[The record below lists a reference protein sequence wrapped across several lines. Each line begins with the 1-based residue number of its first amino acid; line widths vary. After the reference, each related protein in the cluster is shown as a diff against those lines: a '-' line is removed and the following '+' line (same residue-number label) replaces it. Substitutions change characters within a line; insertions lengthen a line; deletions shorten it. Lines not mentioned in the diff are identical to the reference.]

1 MDTRTENGPTGLEG
15 ESGLRIGWGQLW
27 IAAGFLFAVVACDAW
42 VHRTAFS
49 ALVPREHHANQLQLY
64 AHRVRPEPVDVLV
77 LGSSRVLAAMDPR
90 TLERFVWK
98 DDAPKE
104 VARLTQQ
111 GMGGWMLWQLV
122 RDHIRV
128 APPAELLVIGLEE
141 RLFYVLSFE
150 TDEPLGLRM
159 LGHSRDVFE
168 IRHRDLTDKEWR
180 ALALAPLRGL
190 QAPWLLPFLMERD
203 VPEFVAHLHETGG
216 AAQRPFRPLSRREFQ
231 FAQRLGQEIRAREG
245 RREDA
250 PFRQLEVEAFQ
261 RTLDLLETLPC
272 RVVFVRMPV
281 DRGYEREEAPHIRR
295 FEREIVSQVL
305 ARGFPYHD
313 LNRHPELREDRVF
326 QNPTHVNREGM
337 AIASRRLAV
346 EVLYPL
352 LHGAP
357 SPYLH
362 LLEVPVRRE
371 DLPVAP
377 EAEVFGWDG
386 MGEGDAEAL
395 RLRRARRA
403 EAERAEAERR
413 NAGATTPGD

>member
-1 MDTRTENGPTGLEG
+1 MAGQDDRKPDGAVARAEAAPAEASSGGG
-15 ESGLRIGWGQLW
+15 VGLRIGWGQLW
-27 IAAGFLFAVVACDAW
+27 ILAGFLFAVVTLDQV

-77 LGSSRVLAAMDPR
+77 VGSSRVLAGMDPR
-90 TLERFVWK
+90 TIERFVWHEA
-98 DDAPKE
+98 DPKR

-122 RDHIRV
+122 RDHLSV
-128 APPAELLVIGLEE
+128 APPNDLLVIGLEE

-168 IRHRDLTDKEWR
+168 IRHADLTDKEWR

-190 QAPWLLPFLMERD
+190 QAPWLLPFLLERD
-203 VPEFVAHLHETGG
+203 VGEFVTHLHETGG
-216 AAQRPFRPLSRREFQ
+216 AAQRPFRPITRREFQ
-231 FAQRLGQEIRAREG
+231 FAVRLGQEIRARES
-245 RREDA
+245 RPEDK
-250 PFRQLEVEAFQ
+250 PFRQLEVEAFE

-281 DRGYEREEAPHIRR
+281 DRDYEREEAAQIRR
-295 FEREIVSQVL
+295 FEREIVAKVL

-313 LNRHPELREDRVF
+313 LNRHPELREQRVF
-326 QNPTHVNREGM
+326 QNPTHVNAEGM
-337 AIASRRLAV
+337 AIASRRLGV

-357 SPYLH
+357 SPYAPFLDAP
-362 LLEVPVRRE
+362 VPRE
-371 DLPVAP
+371 DLPAEP
-377 EAEVFGWDG
+377 DAEVFGWDG
-386 MGEGDAEAL
+386 MDEDDREAL
-395 RLRRARRA
+395 RQRRARRA
-403 EAERAEAERR
+403 AEQDR
-413 NAGATTPGD
+413 